1 MLVTLC
7 KLKKGMVIDMT
18 KNDVINDVV
27 SSLVMVFKKE
37 DLEIIKS
44 TFIVKMQGYEIHETC
59 TLPSTEVR
67 DNEFI
72 FKRFMIIIRIII

>member
-7 KLKKGMVIDMT
+7 KLQKRMVIDMT

-44 TFIVKMQGYEIHETC
+44 TFIVK
-59 TLPSTEVR
+59 
-67 DNEFI
+67 
-72 FKRFMIIIRIII
+72 KRFWVMGCEKERIRVK